1 MQEALAILQKYW
13 KHDEF
18 RSPQDEIIDSVLE
31 GKDTFGLMPT
41 GGGKSICFQVPALM
55 KDGICLVISPLV
67 ALMKDQV
74 QRLQKLGIKAIALT
88 GGIRSDE
95 MIALLDNCEFGNY
108 KFLYLSPERLQ
119 SDWILERIKN
129 LPVNLIAIDEAHC
142 VSQWGHDFRPAYLK
156 ISNLKAHFPKVP
168 FLALTA
174 SATNRVLEDVI
185 LQLGLEKPAIFKKS
199 FARKNIAYMVFEVED
214 KLYRMEQILKKNP
227 QPSIIYV
234 RNRKSCSETASQLQS
249 MGFKA
254 TYYHGG
260 LSVKEKEKNMG
271 LWMNEDVQ
279 IIVATNAFG
288 MGIDKSNVKT
298 VIHIHLPESMES
310 YYQEAGRAGRDEQTD
325 KEGSLNSDENK
336 SKVKQKAFAVLLNS
350 PSDKAQAQS
359 QFINVLPDKQILTQ
373 IYIKLCTYFQIAY
386 GEGIN
391 EQFSFNLNHF
401 CQRYGFPTL
410 KTFNAIQF
418 LDRQGVLSLSQEY
431 SERITMQFIIESKEV
446 IRYMSLNPNDEP
458 VILSILRT
466 YPGIYESQTAINL
479 SLIAKKASC
488 EEAVIHSILE
498 KLKELAIIDY
508 HKKNN
513 DATIVFNEV
522 REDERTINRVSK
534 YLENQNKQKIAQFE
548 SVLQYINE
556 KNICKS
562 KLILHYFGEKA
573 EKDCGICSYCIS
585 KKTKVSDT
593 SLILDKIIGL
603 LKTQDLNSREIQKL
617 TKNNEDDIIFALQN
631 LLESNKITVN
641 PNNKYSLK

>member
-1 MQEALAILQKYW
+1 MSETLEILQKYW
-13 KHDEF
+13 KHDAF
-18 RSPQDEIIDSVLE
+18 RSPQDEIINSILD

-41 GGGKSICFQVPALM
+41 GGGKSICFQIPALM

-88 GGIRSDE
+88 GGIRSE
-95 MIALLDNCEFGNY
+95 EIITLLDNCEFGNY

-119 SDWILERIKN
+119 ADWILERIKN
-129 LPVNLIAIDEAHC
+129 LPINLIAIDEAHC

-156 ISNLKAHFPKVP
+156 IANLKTHFPKVP

-185 LQLGLEKPAIFKKS
+185 LQLGLEKPVIFKKS

-214 KLYRMEQILKKNP
+214 KLYRIEQILKKNP

-249 MGFKA
+249 LGFKS
-254 TYYHGG
+254 TFYHGG
-260 LSVKEKEKNMG
+260 LSIKEKEKNRN
-271 LWMNEDVQ
+271 LWMNEEIQVM
-279 IIVATNAFG
+279 VATNAFG
-288 MGIDKSNVKT
+288 MGIDKANVKT

-310 YYQEAGRAGRDEQTD
+310 YYQEAGRAGRDD
-325 KEGSLNSDENK
+325 K
-336 SKVKQKAFAVLLNS
+336 KAFAVLLTS

-359 QFINVLPDKQILTQ
+359 QFINVLPDKKILTQ

-401 CQRYGFPTL
+401 CQKYGFPTL

-431 SERITMQFIIESKEV
+431 SERITMQFVIESKEV
-446 IRYMSLNPNDEP
+446 IRYISLNPNEEA

-498 KLKELAIIDY
+498 KLKSRDIIDY

-513 DATIVFNEV
+513 DATIIFNEI
-522 REDERTINRVSK
+522 REDERTINRISK
-534 YLENQNKQKIAQFE
+534 YLENQNTQKVAQFE
-548 SVLQYINE
+548 SVLNYIDE
-556 KNICKS
+556 KNVCKS
-562 KLILHYFGEKA
+562 RLIADYFGEKA
-573 EKDCGICSYCIS
+573 VADCGICSYCLS
-585 KKTKVSDT
+585 KENKSIDS
-593 SLILDKIIGL
+593 SLISEKIIGL
-603 LKTQDLNSREIQKL
+603 LKIQEMSSREIQKL
-617 TKNNEDDIIFALQN
+617 TKNTEDAIIFALQN
-631 LLESNKITVN
+631 LLENNKIAVK

>member
-1 MQEALAILQKYW
+1 MQEAVAILQKYW
-13 KHDEF
+13 KHDKF
-18 RSPQDEIIDSVLE
+18 RSPQDEIINSVLD

-41 GGGKSICFQVPALM
+41 GGGKSICFQVPAMM

-74 QRLQKLGIKAIALT
+74 QRLQSLNIKAIALT
-88 GGIRSDE
+88 GGIQSDE
-95 MIALLDNCEFGNY
+95 MITLLDNCEFGNY

-129 LPVNLIAIDEAHC
+129 LPINLIAIDEAHC

-156 ISNLKAHFPKVP
+156 ISHLKTHFPKVP

-174 SATNRVLEDVI
+174 SATKTVLDDVI
-185 LQLGLEKPAIFKKS
+185 LQLGLENPAIFKKS

-234 RNRKSCSETASQLQS
+234 RNRKSCSDTASQLQS

-254 TYYHGG
+254 TFYHGG
-260 LSVKEKEKNMG
+260 LSVKEKEKNMS
-271 LWMNEDVQ
+271 LWMNEEAQ
-279 IIVATNAFG
+279 IMVATNAFG

-310 YYQEAGRAGRDEQTD
+310 YYQEAGRAGRNE
-325 KEGSLNSDENK
+325 E
-336 SKVKQKAFAVLLNS
+336 KAFAVLLTS
-350 PSDKAQAQS
+350 PSDKIQAQS
-359 QFINVLPDKQILTQ
+359 QFINVLPDKIILTQ
-373 IYIKLCTYFQIAY
+373 IYIKLCTYFRIAY

-401 CQRYGFPTL
+401 CQKYGFPTL

-418 LDRQGVLSLSQEY
+418 LDRQGILSLSQEY
-431 SERITMQFIIESKEV
+431 TEKITMQFIIESKEV
-446 IRYMSLNPNDEP
+446 IRYMSLNSNEEP
-458 VILSILRT
+458 VILSLLRT

-479 SLIAKKASC
+479 SLITKKSNC
-488 EEAVIHSILE
+488 NETQILAVFE
-498 KLKELAIIDY
+498 KLKGLEIIDY

-513 DATIVFNEV
+513 DATIIFNEV

-534 YLENQNKQKIAQFE
+534 YLETQNKQKVAQFE
-548 SVLQYINE
+548 SVLHFINE
-556 KNICKS
+556 KKICKS
-562 KLILHYFGEKA
+562 KLILDYFGEKKA
-573 EKDCGICSYCIS
+573 TDCGICSNCIS
-585 KKTKVSDT
+585 KKKKLGDSSST
-593 SLILDKIIGL
+593 SENIIDL
-603 LKTQDLNSREIQKL
+603 LKIQNLNSREIQKL
-617 TKNNEDDIIFALQN
+617 TKNSEDAIIFALQT
-631 LLESNKITVN
+631 LLENNKVVIK